1 MKLKLKR
8 YGILMGVIT
17 LILVSI
23 LAIQVNAEE
32 PTTGSITIIAHE
44 QKNGDTTT
52 NPPMEGVEYTIYK
65 VDESCEDNGDAE
77 QYIAANQVEGIAK
90 ETREDGTVVFNNL
103 ELGRYYVKVTNN
115 PDGVY
120 NKISLVDSNFFLVD
134 VPMTNVEG
142 TGWDYDITIEP
153 KIQTAFGNLEL
164 TKVDSFGNP
173 IEGVTFKVQVMKK
186 ERLVGLEDLPLNV
199 WTDYIPEGQDE
210 PLTVTTNIEGK
221 IYLNNLPAY
230 YTYEVYEHLGDP
242 EMIDVEVYYRLVE
255 VSAPEGY
262 IINNY
267 ILPNITFEILEDG
280 TVYSDMLSFIQNGSI
295 IENIIK
301 NVSITN
307 NLTSF
312 TYVNEKPNIVKKV
325 KNSDGEFVDNIG
337 ANITDKLT
345 FKITAD
351 VPMQIVFMKT
361 YKIADELP
369 QGIILDRD
377 SIKVEGTTADGSE
390 MIPEDMYTLS
400 QDGLELTFDT
410 SKMYNEETGYP
421 KYSNIIITYEATID
435 KDNIVIGGNGNINTA
450 ILEYTNNIDIEYG
463 EDGYPVDYTEIST
476 TTVSDTAEVHT
487 GAVLLEKVEKGN
499 VSTKLAGAKFKI
511 ATTKEN
517 AEDGIFVQDEKGED
531 IEVTTGD
538 NGQATI
544 EGLKYADD
552 GSDTLYWLVETQ
564 APSYVEDG
572 VTKYYNLLK
581 APVEVMVGKTT
592 HQSSVQ
598 IENGKGF
605 ELPETGSIGLVI
617 FLVAGISIMS
627 VAYVLNKKQIKE

>member
-44 QKNGDTTT
+44 QQNGDTAT
-52 NPPMEGVEYTIYK
+52 NPPLAGVEYTIYK
-65 VDESCEDNGDAE
+65 VDETCEDDGDAE
-77 QYIAANQVEGIAK
+77 RYIEDNQIEGITK
-90 ETREDGTVVFNNL
+90 TTGEDGTVVFDNL
-103 ELGRYYVKVTNN
+103 ELGRYYVKVTDY
-115 PDGVY
+115 PDGATNY
-120 NKISLVDSNFFLVD
+120 ESFLVD
-134 VPMTNVEG
+134 IPMTNETG
-142 TGWDYDITIEP
+142 TGWDYDITVEP

-173 IEGVTFKVQVMKK
+173 IEGVTFKLQIKGNY
-186 ERLVGLEDLPLNV
+186 LSLEDVPADF
-199 WTDYIPEGQDE
+199 WIDYVPKGSDE
-210 PLTVTTNIEGK
+210 VLTVTTNKNGK
-221 IYLNNLPAY
+221 IKLENLPTTKY
-230 YTYEVYEHLGDP
+230 G
-242 EMIDVEVYYRLVE
+242 IQYRLVE

-262 IINNY
+262 IINNSVLSLLFFDVDSNGK
-267 ILPNITFEILEDG
+267 IEIPFSEIIND
-280 TVYSDMLSFIQNGSI
+280 SSI
-295 IENIIK
+295 FKDIKIE
-301 NVSITN
+301 N

-312 TYVNEKPNIVKKV
+312 TLVNEKPNIVKKV
-325 KNSDGEFVDNIG
+325 ENSEGEFVDNIG
-337 ANITDKLT
+337 ANITDRLT

-351 VPMQIVFMKT
+351 VPMQIAFMKT
-361 YKIADELP
+361 YKITDELP

-377 SIKVEGTTADGSE
+377 SIKIEGTTADGSE
-390 MIPEDMYTLS
+390 IIPEDMYTLS

-410 SKMYNEETGYP
+410 SKMYNEEIFYP
-421 KYSNIIITYEATID
+421 KYNNIIITYEATID
-435 KDNIVIGGNGNINTA
+435 KDNIVIGGDGNINIAT
-450 ILEYTNNIDIEYG
+450 LEYTNNIGEMVYG
-463 EDGYPVDYTEIST
+463 EDPETGEYDFPEIST

-517 AEDGIFVQDEKGED
+517 AEDGIFVQDETGAD

-552 GSDTLYWLVETQ
+552 GSDTSYWLVETQ

-572 VTKYYNLLK
+572 ITKYYNLLK
-581 APVEVMVGKTT
+581 APVEVKVGKTS
-592 HQSSVQ
+592 HQSAVQ

>member
-65 VDESCEDNGDAE
+65 VDESCEDERDAKR
-77 QYIAANQVEGIAK
+77 YIEDNQVEGITK
-90 ETREDGTVVFNNL
+90 TTGEDGIVVFDNL
-103 ELGRYYVKVTNN
+103 ELGRYYVQVTDY
-115 PDGVY
+115 PDGATNY
-120 NKISLVDSNFFLVD
+120 ESFLVD

-142 TGWDYDITIEP
+142 TGWDYDITVEP

-164 TKVDSFGNP
+164 TKVDSAGNP
-173 IEGVTFKVQVMKK
+173 IEGVTFKVQIMGVP
-186 ERLVGLEDLPLNV
+186 RGLDDEVPDFFI
-199 WTDYIPEGQDE
+199 DYVPKGSDE
-210 PLTVTTNIEGK
+210 VLTVTTNKNGK
-221 IYLNNLPAY
+221 IKLENLPTTKY
-230 YTYEVYEHLGDP
+230 G
-242 EMIDVEVYYRLVE
+242 INYRLVE
-255 VSAPEGY
+255 VAAPKGY
-262 IINNY
+262 IINNS
-267 ILPNITFEILEDG
+267 ILTFLYFDVDSNGKIEIPFSEIIND
-280 TVYSDMLSFIQNGSI
+280 SSI
-295 IENIIK
+295 FKDIKIE
-301 NVSITN
+301 N

-312 TYVNEKPNIVKKV
+312 TLVNEKPNIVKKV
-325 KNSDGEFVDNIG
+325 ENSEGEFVDNIG
-337 ANITDKLT
+337 ANITDRLT

-351 VPMQIVFMKT
+351 VPMQIAFMKT
-361 YKIADELP
+361 YKITDELP

-390 MIPEDMYTLS
+390 IIPEDMYTLS
-400 QDGLELTFDT
+400 QDGLEVTFDISRMAT
-410 SKMYNEETGYP
+410 NIVTLP
-421 KYSNIIITYEATID
+421 KYNNIIITYNATID
-435 KDNIVIGGNGNINTA
+435 NDYVVIGGDGNINIAT
-450 ILEYTNNIDIEYG
+450 LEYTNNIDIEYD
-463 EDGYPVDYTEIST
+463 EDGYPVDSTEIST

-487 GAVLLEKVEKGN
+487 GAILLEKVEKGN
-499 VSTKLAGAKFKI
+499 TSTKLAGAKFKI

-517 AEDGIFVQDEKGED
+517 AEDGIFVQDETGAD

-538 NGQATI
+538 NGQAII

-552 GSDTLYWLVETQ
+552 GSNTSYWLVETQ
-564 APSYVEDG
+564 APSYVEDD

-581 APVEVMVGKTT
+581 APLEVMVGKTT
-592 HQSSVQ
+592 HQSAVQ

-605 ELPETGSIGLVI
+605 ELPETGSIGLII

>member
-1 MKLKLKR
+1 MHTKVKK
-8 YGILMGVIT
+8 YSILMGIIT

-44 QKNGDTTT
+44 QQNGDTIT
-52 NPPMEGVEYTIYK
+52 NPPLKGVEYTIYK
-65 VDESCEDNGDAE
+65 VDESCEEIYQARW
-77 QYIAANQVEGIAK
+77 YIEDNQVEGISK
-90 ETREDGTVVFNNL
+90 ITGEDGTIVFDNL
-103 ELGRYYVKVTNN
+103 ELGRYYAVPTSL
-115 PDGVY
+115 PDGVGY
-120 NKISLVDSNFFLVD
+120 REGDLDFVVDI
-134 VPMTNVEG
+134 PMTNMNG
-142 TGWDYDITIEP
+142 TGWDYDITVEP
-153 KIQTAFGNLEL
+153 KIQTAYGNLEL
-164 TKVDSFGNP
+164 TKVDGAGNP
-173 IEGVTFKVQVMKK
+173 IEGVTFKVQVKK
-186 ERLVGLEDLPLNV
+186 EIMYNSLEDIEENV
-199 WTDYIPEGQDE
+199 WVDYIPEGEDSV
-210 PLTVTTNIEGK
+210 LTLTTNNEGK
-221 IYLNNLPAY
+221 IRINNLPAY
-230 YTYEVYEHLGDP
+230 VKIGADGER
-242 EMIDVEVYYRLVE
+242 VYYRLVE
-255 VSAPEGY
+255 INAPNGY
-262 IINNY
+262 IINNGLISSNDFIFFIDSNGR
-267 ILPNITFEILEDG
+267 ILSNILEEVQDG
-280 TVYSDMLSFIQNGSI
+280 YYEGTFL
-295 IENIIK
+295 EEIIK
-301 NVSITN
+301 NVSITD

-325 KNSDGEFVDNIG
+325 KNSEGEFVDSIG

-345 FKITAD
+345 FKVTAD
-351 VPMQIVFMKT
+351 VSMQIINMTT
-361 YKIADELP
+361 YKITDVIP
-369 QGIILDRD
+369 QGIILDTD

-390 MIPEDMYTLS
+390 IIPEDMYTLS

-421 KYSNIIITYEATID
+421 KYNNIIITYEATID
-435 KDNIVIGGNGNINTA
+435 KDNVVIGGNGNINTA
-450 ILEYTNNIDIEYG
+450 TLEYTNKIN
-463 EDGYPVDYTEIST
+463 EDGEEEST
-476 TTVSDTAEVHT
+476 TTATDTAEVHT

-517 AEDGIFVQDEKGED
+517 AEDGVFVQDETGED
-531 IEVTTGD
+531 IEVTTGE
-538 NGQATI
+538 NGQAII

-581 APVEVMVGKTT
+581 APVEVKVGKTT
-592 HQSSVQ
+592 HQSAVQ

>member
-65 VDESCEDNGDAE
+65 VDESCEDERDAKR
-77 QYIAANQVEGIAK
+77 YIEDNQVEGITK
-90 ETREDGTVVFNNL
+90 TTGEDGIVVFDNL
-103 ELGRYYVKVTNN
+103 ELGRYYVQVTDY
-115 PDGVY
+115 PDGATNY
-120 NKISLVDSNFFLVD
+120 ESFLVD

-142 TGWDYDITIEP
+142 TGWDYDITVEP

-164 TKVDSFGNP
+164 TKVDSAGNP
-173 IEGVTFKVQVMKK
+173 IEGVTFKVQIMGVP
-186 ERLVGLEDLPLNV
+186 RGLDDEVPDFFI
-199 WTDYIPEGQDE
+199 DYVPKGSDE
-210 PLTVTTNIEGK
+210 VLTVTTNKNGK
-221 IYLNNLPAY
+221 IKLENLPTTKY
-230 YTYEVYEHLGDP
+230 G
-242 EMIDVEVYYRLVE
+242 INYRLVE
-255 VSAPEGY
+255 VAAPKGY
-262 IINNY
+262 IINNS
-267 ILPNITFEILEDG
+267 ILTFLYFDVDSNGKIEIPFSEIIND
-280 TVYSDMLSFIQNGSI
+280 SSI
-295 IENIIK
+295 FKDIKIE
-301 NVSITN
+301 N

-312 TYVNEKPNIVKKV
+312 TLVNEKPNIVKKV
-325 KNSDGEFVDNIG
+325 ENSEGEFVDNIG
-337 ANITDKLT
+337 ANITDRLT

-351 VPMQIVFMKT
+351 VPMQIAFMKT
-361 YKIADELP
+361 YKITDELP

-390 MIPEDMYTLS
+390 IIPEDMYTLS
-400 QDGLELTFDT
+400 QDGLEVTFDISRMAT
-410 SKMYNEETGYP
+410 NIVTLP
-421 KYSNIIITYEATID
+421 KYNNIIITYNATID
-435 KDNIVIGGNGNINTA
+435 NDYVVIGGDGNINIAT
-450 ILEYTNNIDIEYG
+450 LEYTNNIDIEYD
-463 EDGYPVDYTEIST
+463 EDGYPVDSTEIST

-487 GAVLLEKVEKGN
+487 GAILLEKVEKGN
-499 VSTKLAGAKFKI
+499 TSTKLAGAKFKI

-517 AEDGIFVQDEKGED
+517 AEDGIFVQDETGAD

-538 NGQATI
+538 NGQAII

-552 GSDTLYWLVETQ
+552 GSDTSYWLVETQ
-564 APSYVEDG
+564 APSYVEDD

-581 APVEVMVGKTT
+581 APLEVMVGKTT
-592 HQSSVQ
+592 HQSAVQ

-605 ELPETGSIGLVI
+605 ELPETGSIGLII

>member
-65 VDESCEDNGDAE
+65 VDESCEDERDAKR
-77 QYIAANQVEGIAK
+77 YIEDNQVEGITK
-90 ETREDGTVVFNNL
+90 TTGEDGIVVFDNL
-103 ELGRYYVKVTNN
+103 ELGRYYVQVTDY
-115 PDGVY
+115 PDGATNY
-120 NKISLVDSNFFLVD
+120 ESFLVD

-142 TGWDYDITIEP
+142 TGWDYDITVEP

-164 TKVDSFGNP
+164 TKVDSAGNP
-173 IEGVTFKVQVMKK
+173 IEGVTFKVQIMGVP
-186 ERLVGLEDLPLNV
+186 RGLDDEVPDFFI
-199 WTDYIPEGQDE
+199 DYVPKGSDE
-210 PLTVTTNIEGK
+210 VLTVTTNKNGK
-221 IYLNNLPAY
+221 IKLENLPTTKY
-230 YTYEVYEHLGDP
+230 G
-242 EMIDVEVYYRLVE
+242 INYRLVE
-255 VSAPEGY
+255 VAAPKGY
-262 IINNY
+262 IINNS
-267 ILPNITFEILEDG
+267 ILTFLYFDVDSNGKIEIPFSEIIND
-280 TVYSDMLSFIQNGSI
+280 SSI
-295 IENIIK
+295 FKDIKIE
-301 NVSITN
+301 N

-312 TYVNEKPNIVKKV
+312 TLVNEKPNIVKKV
-325 KNSDGEFVDNIG
+325 ENSDGEFVDNIG
-337 ANITDKLT
+337 ANVTDKLK

-351 VPMQIVFMKT
+351 VPMQIAYMYT
-361 YKIADELP
+361 YKITDELP
-369 QGIILDRD
+369 EGMILDRD

-390 MIPEDMYTLS
+390 IIPEDMYILS
-400 QDGLELTFDT
+400 QDGLELTFNT
-410 SKMYNEETGYP
+410 FRMYVNNGYNRYEDIP
-421 KYSNIIITYEATID
+421 KYSSIIITYEATID
-435 KDNIVIGGNGNINTA
+435 KDNVVIGGNGNINTA
-450 ILEYTNNIDIEYG
+450 TLEYTDNIG
-463 EDGYPVDYTEIST
+463 PNEDLEPDPVEIST

-499 VSTKLAGAKFKI
+499 VETKLAGAKFKI

-517 AEDGIFVQDEKGED
+517 AENEIFVQDETGAD
-531 IEVTTGD
+531 IEVTTGE
-538 NGQATI
+538 NGQAII

-552 GSDTLYWLVETQ
+552 GTDTSYWLVETQ
-564 APSYVEDG
+564 APSYQEDG

-581 APVEVMVGKTT
+581 APLEVKVGKTT
-592 HQSSVQ
+592 HQSAVQ